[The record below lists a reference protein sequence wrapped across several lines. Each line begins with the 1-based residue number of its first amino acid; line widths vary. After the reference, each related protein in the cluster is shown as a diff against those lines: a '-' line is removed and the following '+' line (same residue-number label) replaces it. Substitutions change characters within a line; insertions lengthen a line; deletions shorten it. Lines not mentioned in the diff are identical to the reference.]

1 MLRRLFGLWMVALFA
16 FSAVALASTPTI
28 YPQNSSG
35 FSEDNPSP
43 MSVSNEIPED
53 PNSSELPSKI
63 PHTAILIVDRTQGWQ
78 QPFWMDGLSDLF
90 MDRYSYLMS
99 PASLEVLVEGKSKVD
114 LSKEA
119 LKKYAD
125 ETNADQV
132 IVLVVERADDIWL
145 PSWHI
150 GSQTNFD
157 SDDYNAIVIFLRAAI
172 YQPSTDKYSL
182 KKQWENTRD
191 DVILERVLRDNTL
204 KLLRKLEKD
213 VPPLL

>member
-1 MLRRLFGLWMVALFA
+1 MFRRLFSLWVIA
-16 FSAVALASTPTI
+16 FITLSSGALANTPASDSSSLPKIEST
-28 YPQNSSG
+28 
-35 FSEDNPSP
+35 
-43 MSVSNEIPED
+43 SVVIPAEIQED
-53 PNSSELPSKI
+53 PNPSELPNKI
-63 PHTAILIVDRTQGWQ
+63 PHVAILIVNRTQGWQ
-78 QPFWMDGLSDLF
+78 QPFWIDGLSDLF

-99 PASLEVLVEGKSKVD
+99 PASLEVVEGKGKVD

-119 LKKYAD
+119 LKKYAA
-125 ETNADQV
+125 EANADQV

-157 SDDYNAIVIFLRAAI
+157 SDDYNAMVIFLRAAI
-172 YQPSTDKYSL
+172 YQPSTDKYSS

-191 DVILERVLRDNTL
+191 DVNLERVLQNNTF
-204 KLLRKLEKD
+204 KLIQKLEKD

>member
-1 MLRRLFGLWMVALFA
+1 MFRRLFGLWVIALFT
-16 FSAVALASTPTI
+16 FSSVALANTPATDS
-28 YPQNSSG
+28 QNPNGLPKLDSAPITVSS
-35 FSEDNPSP
+35 E
-43 MSVSNEIPED
+43 VQED
-53 PNSSELPSKI
+53 PNPSELPYKI
-63 PHTAILIVDRTQGWQ
+63 PHVAILIVDRTQGWQ

-90 MDRYSYLMS
+90 LDRYSYLMS
-99 PASLEVLVEGKSKVD
+99 PASLEVIHGKDKID

-119 LKKYAD
+119 LKRYAA

-157 SDDYNAIVIFLRAAI
+157 SDDYNAMVIFLRAAM
-172 YQPSTDKYSL
+172 YQPSTDKYSS

-191 DVILERVLRDNTL
+191 DVNLERVLRNNTF
-204 KLLRKLEKD
+204 KLIQKLEKD

>member
-1 MLRRLFGLWMVALFA
+1 MFRRLFGLWVIALFT
-16 FSAVALASTPTI
+16 FSSVALANTPAV
-28 YPQNSSG
+28 NS
-35 FSEDNPSP
+35 EIPNYEPSP
-43 MSVSNEIPED
+43 TAVSSEIQED
-53 PNSSELPSKI
+53 PNPSELPYKI
-63 PHTAILIVDRTQGWQ
+63 PHVAILIVNRTQSWQ
-78 QPFWMDGLSDLF
+78 QPFWMDGLTDLF

-99 PASLEVLVEGKSKVD
+99 PASLEVVEGKGKVD

-119 LKKYAD
+119 LKKYAA
-125 ETNADQV
+125 EANADQV

-157 SDDYNAIVIFLRAAI
+157 SDDYNAMVIFLRAAM
-172 YQPSTDKYSL
+172 YQPSTDKYSS

-191 DVILERVLRDNTL
+191 DVNLERVLRNNTF
-204 KLLRKLEKD
+204 KLIQKLEKD